1 MNEKTFIIA
10 EAGSNHNRD
19 KKTAYKLIDAAVNA
33 NCSAVKFQTYSS
45 ATLYSKFTPDFGGHK
60 NIPKL
65 IENIQLPRQW
75 QKDLKQYCDDSGIE
89 FMSTPFDESAI
100 EELVNLEVKKL
111 KIAGF
116 EATDPRFVKLVA
128 SAGLPI
134 IVSLGI
140 GSNLNTMNEV
150 ESWIREENAD
160 AEITFLHC
168 NNAYPTPFGDIN
180 LGQMKKMIKHQP
192 NKKIKIG
199 LSDHTEG
206 ILTPPIA
213 VALGAQVI
221 EKHYTLNRNQK
232 GPDHPFAIEPKELCQ
247 MVKNIRLSEKMLG
260 IKKQEYS
267 DSEMF
272 EQKGR
277 RSVVVVGNVKK
288 GEKITK
294 NNVTT
299 KRPLLDGS
307 VEAKEFFNI
316 LGRSFTKDLD
326 DDSVLMWNQINQ

>member
-1 MNEKTFIIA
+1 MTEKTFIIA

-19 KKTAYKLIDAAVNA
+19 KKTAFKLIDAAVSA

-45 ATLYSKFTPDFGGHK
+45 STLYSKFTPDFGGHK
-60 NIPKL
+60 NVPKL
-65 IENIQLPRQW
+65 IKSIELPRQW
-75 QKDLKQYCDDSGIE
+75 QKDLKQYCDDCGIE
-89 FMSTPFDESAI
+89 FMSTPFDEAAI
-100 EELVNLEVKKL
+100 EELVNLNVKKL

-128 SAGLPI
+128 SSKLPI

-140 GSNLNTMNEV
+140 GSNLNTMDQV
-150 ESWIREENAD
+150 ENWIREENKN

-168 NNAYPTPFGDIN
+168 NNAYPTPFEDIN
-180 LGQMKKMIKHQP
+180 LGQMIKMIKHQTDE
-192 NKKIKIG
+192 KIKIG

-247 MVKNIRLSEKMLG
+247 MVQNIRLSEKMLG

-267 DSEMF
+267 KSEMF

-277 RSVVVVGNVKK
+277 RSVVVVGDVKK
-288 GEKITK
+288 GQIITK
-294 NNVTT
+294 KNVTT
-299 KRPLLDGS
+299 KRPLLEGS
-307 VEAKEFFNI
+307 VEAKQFFKI
-316 LGRSFTKDLD
+316 LGKRFTKDLK
-326 DDSVLMWNQINQ
+326 DDSILMWSEIDD